1 MGNDFE
7 LKVMVVED
15 SKVTMKAL
23 CNYLGRMGISHP
35 LTAVTGEAAI
45 ELFRKDRPDIVL
57 LDALLPDID
66 GFDIAQQMRALE
78 KGNEWTAIIF
88 LTSMTKDEDLARGI
102 EVGGDDY
109 LLKPISEVVLNAKI
123 RAMRRLVKMQRSLV
137 DVTQKLNVAN
147 KKLLRMTTIDG
158 LTGIGNRRS
167 FDDFAVRE
175 WRRCTRMKK
184 PMSLIMVDVDHFK
197 QYNDTYGHQEGDAC
211 LKTVATQVARSA
223 PRAGDL
229 SARYGGEEFVLI
241 LGETDLDGAT
251 WVANHIR
258 QLVAEKKM
266 PHSASPFKHVTV
278 SCGVASVIPRDDLS
292 LGTLLK
298 AADNALYM
306 AKSQGRNTVVSGDY
320 WQLTT

>member
-1 MGNDFE
+1 MGNDYE

-23 CNYLGRMGISHP
+23 CNYLGRMGIKHP
-35 LTAVTGEAAI
+35 QTAVSGETAI

-57 LDALLPDID
+57 LDAILPDID
-66 GFDIAQQMRALE
+66 GFDIAQQLRAME

-88 LTSMTKDEDLARGI
+88 LTSMTNDEDLARGI

-109 LLKPISEVVLNAKI
+109 LTKPISEVVLKAKM
-123 RAMRRLVKMQRSLV
+123 RAMRRLVEMQRSLV

-147 KKLLRMTTIDG
+147 KKLQRITTIDG
-158 LTGIGNRRS
+158 LTGIGNRRL
-167 FDDFAVRE
+167 FDDFAARE

-184 PMSLIMVDVDHFK
+184 PMSLIMIDVDHFK

-211 LKTVATQVARSA
+211 LKAVAAQVARSA

-229 SARYGGEEFVLI
+229 PARYGGEEFALI

-251 WVANHIR
+251 WVANNIC
-258 QLVAEKKM
+258 QQVADQQI
-266 PHSASPFKHVTV
+266 PHSASLFKHVTV
-278 SCGVASVIPRDDLS
+278 SCGVASVTPRDDLS
-292 LGTLLK
+292 LEMLLK

-306 AKSQGRNTVVSGDY
+306 AKSQGRNTVVAGDY
-320 WQLTT
+320 WQLI